1 MILPLSVQ
9 PAFVA
14 VHHCLILMSVCAR
27 ACSHRGQR
35 SMSVSLSS
43 VALFIFSAP
52 ITSAFDTRLLTS
64 LPLKSMLLLQVKW
77 SPSWHSEA
85 ELVR

>member
-43 VALFIFSAP
+43 VALFIFSETGFLCVAL
-52 ITSAFDTRLLTS
+52 A
-64 LPLKSMLLLQVKW
+64 V
-77 SPSWHSEA
+77 
-85 ELVR
+85 LVLARV